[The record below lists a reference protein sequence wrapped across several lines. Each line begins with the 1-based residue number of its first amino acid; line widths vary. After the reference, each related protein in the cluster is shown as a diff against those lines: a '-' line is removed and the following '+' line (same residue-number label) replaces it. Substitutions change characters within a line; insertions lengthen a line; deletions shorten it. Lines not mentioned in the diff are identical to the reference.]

1 MFLIAFIVVC
11 RSVEKRIFVF
21 LVLEAFWERFA
32 VSEAEGREAEGRLEA
47 APVLCTWAGA
57 EREKCL
63 VW

>member
-1 MFLIAFIVVC
+1 M
-11 RSVEKRIFVF
+11 
-21 LVLEAFWERFA
+21 LEAFWERFA

-47 APVLCTWAGA
+47 APVLCMWAGA